1 MNPKPISGEKMR
13 IDVYLKH
20 NTGKKKKTL
29 LKRCYSEKE
38 KNEVVK
44 KLLDSGMLVRDDID
58 EDVRVA

>member
-1 MNPKPISGEKMR
+1 MR